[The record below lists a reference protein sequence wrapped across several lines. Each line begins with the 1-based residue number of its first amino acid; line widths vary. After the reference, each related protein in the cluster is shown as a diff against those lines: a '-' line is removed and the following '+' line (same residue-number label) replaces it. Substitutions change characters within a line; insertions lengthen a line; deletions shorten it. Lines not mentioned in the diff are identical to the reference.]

1 MKTLTKS
8 KHQGSKQ
15 SPRKSK
21 HQNPKNKKCEIAKI
35 SLTIARVQMS
45 NTPAVTK
52 PRGSRRGSL
61 VGSRHP
67 LSLGV
72 TFGSRPG
79 VGGSKPVNSWFLEFC
94 FFTAAGLTAALSM
107 TFQQAGGLLVLWPP
121 WALGVGVPRPVSRG
135 AGPRARA
142 ARGSRGTPQRAG
154 TSATGTPA
162 PGRGTAGSTGTA
174 DRRQPWDRPAGHGFL
189 RPRCGNE

>member
-35 SLTIARVQMS
+35 SLKIARVQMS
-45 NTPAVTK
+45 NPPAVTK
-52 PRGSRRGSL
+52 PRGSRMGSL

-72 TFGSRPG
+72 PFGSRPG
-79 VGGSKPVNSWFLEFC
+79 VGGSKPVNSRFLEFC
-94 FFTAAGLTAALSM
+94 IFTAEGLTAALSM
-107 TFQQAGGLLVLWPP
+107 TLQHAPLLD
-121 WALGVGVPRPVSRG
+121 
-135 AGPRARA
+135 A
-142 ARGSRGTPQRAG
+142 A
-154 TSATGTPA
+154 
-162 PGRGTAGSTGTA
+162 
-174 DRRQPWDRPAGHGFL
+174 
-189 RPRCGNE
+189 